1 MAYALL
7 NHLFMINPNPP
18 SGTTDAGPNPAMES
32 LDQSEIDRILA
43 ESSAAPPAQI
53 FIRADGSRDNHTE
66 PVKVE
71 PFDFRRPEFLTEF
84 DLRRLRLINED
95 FIRYISSRLSL
106 FLRMEFGAK
115 MSRLTTHPFAKFTD
129 GLPSPTHLCLFKVD
143 PLVGAGILAISPRL
157 ALTIVDRLLGGR
169 GQAAKSDRYLTE
181 IEIVLIEDI
190 INIVLDEWCKQWK
203 GEQDLTPAIIGHENN
218 GQFLLTATQDAL
230 FLDLSFEVNFGGC
243 FEQIQIGVPYCMIEP
258 MVKRIR
264 ANCQKNTHV
273 VAAPKR
279 ATWQKSYERVDVP
292 VSAQWD
298 AFEMNLR
305 ELTCFRVGDVVEMPS
320 RIIQQTQVLINGV
333 PKFKG
338 SVGVDDDRVSVQIVA
353 KLPKP
358 EEV

>member
-1 MAYALL
+1 MA
-7 NHLFMINPNPP
+7 
-18 SGTTDAGPNPAMES
+18 S
-32 LDQSEIDRILA
+32 
-43 ESSAAPPAQI
+43 
-53 FIRADGSRDNHTE
+53 
-66 PVKVE
+66 
-71 PFDFRRPEFLTEF
+71 DF
-84 DLRRLRLINED
+84 
-95 FIRYISSRLSL
+95 
-106 FLRMEFGAK
+106 
-115 MSRLTTHPFAKFTD
+115 
-129 GLPSPTHLCLFKVD
+129 V
-143 PLVGAGILAISPRL
+143 V
-157 ALTIVDRLLGGR
+157 V
-169 GQAAKSDRYLTE
+169 
-181 IEIVLIEDI
+181 
-190 INIVLDEWCKQWK
+190 IVLDEWCKQWK